1 MAGDCQMQQFI
12 KLLDHSWLPIIFSE
26 LILVCALI
34 AILKM
39 SRLPQAAYFYL
50 VCNQRYYFS
59 LPILAESF
67 MMRGRN
73 FTCKNLSQYK
83 MVLGGYDVA
92 LLSDSNY

>member
-1 MAGDCQMQQFI
+1 M
-12 KLLDHSWLPIIFSE
+12 
-26 LILVCALI
+26 CALI

-83 MVLGGYDVA
+83 MVLGEYDVA
-92 LLSDSNY
+92 LLSDLTTERVSVLLRNVMLLDVVFLIDMLLS